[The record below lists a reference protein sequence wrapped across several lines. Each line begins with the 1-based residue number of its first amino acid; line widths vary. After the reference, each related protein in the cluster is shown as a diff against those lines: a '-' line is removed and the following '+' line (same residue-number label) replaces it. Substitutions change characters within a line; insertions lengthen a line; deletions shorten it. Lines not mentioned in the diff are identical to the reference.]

1 MSGRGDFWSRRRA
14 AVRAEEQAQAEAL
27 VQQQQAHEQA
37 VQEREQA
44 EKTDEEI
51 LAELN
56 LPDPDTMERGADFA
70 AFMSKAVPERLRRR
84 ALRRLW
90 VSDPVLANLDNLVD
104 YADDY
109 TDAAT
114 CVENLQTSYQ
124 VGRGMLAHIEAVEA
138 QAKAK
143 AEAAEAAL
151 ADDQVADAAGTADD
165 ASAPSSSLRLP
176 EAGSRTAAHGSI
188 ENAIA
193 RGHETAGDQANY
205 DDAADDLTDDA
216 DDMSGDEDMAADGVA
231 RRDDAELPTRSFDE
245 TADADRLIPASA
257 TFATDGDARDSMA
270 GDRGAAAPAR
280 DAASDAPRAQPR
292 RHMRFAFA
300 GQDGM
305 TGAQASKGK

>member
-27 VQQQQAHEQA
+27 LQQQQAHEQA

-151 ADDQVADAAGTADD
+151 ADDQLADAADTADD
-165 ASAPSSSLRLP
+165 AATPSSSLRLP
-176 EAGSRTAAHGSI
+176 EAGSRTAAHGSE
-188 ENAIA
+188 ENARA
-193 RGHETAGDQANY
+193 RGQESDARTDSGDMSR
-205 DDAADDLTDDA
+205 DAAAPDGT
-216 DDMSGDEDMAADGVA
+216 EDGVA
-231 RRDDAELPTRSFDE
+231 RPDDAEVPTQTFDE
-245 TADADRLIPASA
+245 TANADRLVPAGPASA
-257 TFATDGDARDSMA
+257 TSGRGDATTGDTQDSMA
-270 GDRGAAAPAR
+270 DRQSAPAST
-280 DAASDAPRAQPR
+280 SDAPRAQPR